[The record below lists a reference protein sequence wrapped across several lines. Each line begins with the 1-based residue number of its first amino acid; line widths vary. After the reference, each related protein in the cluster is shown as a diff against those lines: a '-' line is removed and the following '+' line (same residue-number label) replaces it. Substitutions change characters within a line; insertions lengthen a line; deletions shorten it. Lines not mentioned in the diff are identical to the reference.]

1 MAHRFGFASVN
12 KTLNQNK
19 ENNSRFQEDLNTL
32 SLQVITARVT
42 DIILD
47 GTHPDF
53 DLVGGY
59 SGIGAIL
66 YEPIGVAPLPI
77 SSTRTFATP
86 LLPNIKNYPLV
97 DEVVILFYLPNKQI
111 NQNSNI
117 KQYYYLNPIAIWNNQ
132 HLNAYPNLNTNN
144 FVQSTENKT
153 YQDIE
158 QGQTR
163 KSTEEVVNYNYNS
176 PQIGGSFFERANIH
190 PLFSYAGDVIMEGR
204 WGNSIRFGS
213 TARIQNDIFQN
224 NWSSTGEDGEPI
236 TIIRN
241 GQPED
246 ASPTGYLPIV
256 EDINKD
262 LSSIYLTSNQSI
274 PLVTPITNNP
284 TVSSQPPQ
292 NVQTYEGSQVILN
305 SDRLVFNSKADSII
319 INSQTSISIGSIG
332 PIGLYSQQ
340 GDVVIQSAKNNIKLG
355 GTKASQSV
363 VKGDVFLEDFKLLL
377 EKLQILSEKLT
388 GEPQLKISTLAAGS
402 LKETTDQLLNSIE
415 TYKSKIVKTI

>member
-12 KTLNQNK
+12 KTLNQNR

-47 GTHPDF
+47 NTHPDF

-66 YEPIGVAPLPI
+66 YEPIGVAPLPV

-132 HLNAYPNLNTNN
+132 HLNAYPNLNASN

-153 YQDIE
+153 YQAIE

-163 KSTEEVVNYNYNS
+163 KSTEEVVNYN
-176 PQIGGSFFERANIH
+176 
-190 PLFSYAGDVIMEGR
+190 
-204 WGNSIRFGS
+204 
-213 TARIQNDIFQN
+213 
-224 NWSSTGEDGEPI
+224 
-236 TIIRN
+236 
-241 GQPED
+241 
-246 ASPTGYLPIV
+246 
-256 EDINKD
+256 
-262 LSSIYLTSNQSI
+262 
-274 PLVTPITNNP
+274 
-284 TVSSQPPQ
+284 
-292 NVQTYEGSQVILN
+292 
-305 SDRLVFNSKADSII
+305 
-319 INSQTSISIGSIG
+319 
-332 PIGLYSQQ
+332 
-340 GDVVIQSAKNNIKLG
+340 
-355 GTKASQSV
+355 
-363 VKGDVFLEDFKLLL
+363 
-377 EKLQILSEKLT
+377 
-388 GEPQLKISTLAAGS
+388 
-402 LKETTDQLLNSIE
+402 
-415 TYKSKIVKTI
+415 